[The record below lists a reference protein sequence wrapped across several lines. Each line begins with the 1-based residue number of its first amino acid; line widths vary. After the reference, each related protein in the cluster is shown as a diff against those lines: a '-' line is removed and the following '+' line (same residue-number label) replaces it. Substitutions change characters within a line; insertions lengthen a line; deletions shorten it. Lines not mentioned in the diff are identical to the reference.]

1 VILIG
6 SAEMLWVG
14 AKRIFLLAWELLFA
28 AAAGAQALRA
38 CAQAHGILL
47 GCVARLQLLSERLY
61 SYTLAREF
69 SID

>member
-1 VILIG
+1 MILIG
-6 SAEMLWVG
+6 SAEMSWGVT
-14 AKRIFLLAWELLFA
+14 KRIFCSLGSRYLRLAP
-28 AAAGAQALRA
+28 GAQALRA